1 MRMYCNILKCIAINF
16 AIFIKI
22 QLSFVLFHWFD
33 MRKNPLKSCRWNNHR
48 NISANLNHIFD
59 VCNHEPEPKFRARAY
74 LPIYMYWKNILQ
86 YFYERISIN
95 WYRTEYFVK
104 IRFNSEVT
112 NRICLFQL
120 TAQQLMQTMSSPR
133 QPMIPI
139 DVSWRGGAQ
148 KRASDYTIEPDD
160 GFG

>member
-1 MRMYCNILKCIAINF
+1 MQYLSRFNYLLSY
-16 AIFIKI
+16 FIDLICEKT
-22 QLSFVLFHWFD
+22 LWNLAV
-33 MRKNPLKSCRWNNHR
+33 WNNHR

-86 YFYERISIN
+86 YVIFYERISIN
-95 WYRTEYFVK
+95 RYRTEYFVK

>member
-1 MRMYCNILKCIAINF
+1 MQYLSRFNYLLSY
-16 AIFIKI
+16 FIDLICEKT
-22 QLSFVLFHWFD
+22 LWNLAV
-33 MRKNPLKSCRWNNHR
+33 WNNHR
-48 NISANLNHIFD
+48 NILANLNHVFD
-59 VCNHEPEPKFRARAY
+59 VCNHEPEPKFRAWAY
-74 LPIYMYWKNILQ
+74 LPIYVLEKHIAIWQFLWMHLNKPVSH
-86 YFYERISIN
+86 RIFCEK
-95 WYRTEYFVK
+95 TC
-104 IRFNSEVT
+104 FNSKVT
-112 NRICLFQL
+112 NRICLIQL